1 MALNPNRAKICPAR
15 SNTSTAAP
23 TASELAEG
31 EIFINHADR
40 SLGFK
45 AMDGTIKYLVGREGA
60 DDNNVM
66 HLTGNETVTGQKTFT
81 QTIIGTCQ
89 RALWAD
95 LAEYYEADADYEPG
109 TLLAFGGDKE
119 VTAARGHAN
128 FVVSTEPGLV
138 LNCAKNKHGIMVA
151 LAGRVPVKVYGRVEK
166 FDKIVACSSLPGIGI
181 VNNWARP
188 DEVIAL
194 ALRSKHTA
202 GIGKVL
208 CATKFNL
215 V

>member
-23 TASELAEG
+23 AASELAEG

-45 AMDGTIKYLVGREGA
+45 AIDGTIKYLVGREGA
-60 DDNNVM
+60 EDNNVV
-66 HLTGNETVTGQKTFT
+66 HLSGEETITGQKTFT

-95 LAEYYEADADYEPG
+95 LAEYYEADKEYEPG
-109 TLLAFGGDKE
+109 TLLKFGGSKE
-119 VTAARGHAN
+119 VTIARSYAN

-138 LNCAKNKHGIMVA
+138 LNCAKNKCGVMVA

-166 FDKIVACSSLPGIGI
+166 FDKIVACSGIPGVGI
-181 VNNWARP
+181 VNNWAKP
-188 DEVIAL
+188 EEVIAR
-194 ALRSKHTA
+194 ALRSKHTP
-202 GIGKVL
+202 GIGRVL

-215 V
+215 N